1 MAYVSLKF
9 LLWFYKEG
17 ASKRKIAIVILNK
30 VKNLNTP
37 TSAFQI
43 LRFALDDMKF

>member
-30 VKNLNTP
+30 VKNLKIYRYFAT
-37 TSAFQI
+37 
-43 LRFALDDMKF
+43 LRRVVEGLPEK